1 MPSPFPGMDP
11 YLEAAPL
18 WPEFQH
24 NLVACWMEVLLPSI
38 GDRYRL
44 RVGTRAYVNQQVL
57 LVSVIKEQ
65 HKEEYLEV
73 RQRGTDKLIT
83 LVEVISPANRTTAV
97 GRQEYLAKRAEARQA
112 GAHVV
117 EHDLVLQGQT
127 CLEVAP
133 DSDPDYDYAITVGR
147 ARQPDR
153 ADMYSTTIQ
162 KKLPRIRLPLASD
175 HQDLVVD
182 VQAVFARCYDRF
194 FTGRINYKKDPPVM
208 LRDSDHKW
216 MVQTLKQAGLR

>member
-1 MPSPFPGMDP
+1 MSSPFPGMDP
-11 YLEAAPL
+11 YLEAPPL
-18 WPEFQH
+18 WPEFHH
-24 NLVACWMEVLLPSI
+24 NLVVCWMEVLLPSI

-44 RVGTRAYVNQQVL
+44 RIGSREYVNQQVL

-83 LVEVISPANRTTAV
+83 LVDLISPANRATAV
-97 GRQEYLAKRAEARQA
+97 GRQAYLAGRAEARQA

-127 CLEVAP
+127 CLDIAP
-133 DSDPDYDYAITVGR
+133 DSVPDYDYAITVGR

-153 ADMYSTTIQ
+153 FEMYTTTVQ

-175 HQDLVVD
+175 DRDLVVD
-182 VQAVFARCYDRF
+182 VQAIFTRCYDRF
-194 FTGRINYKKDPPVM
+194 FTGRINYKKDPPIL

>member
-1 MPSPFPGMDP
+1 MDP
-11 YLEAAPL
+11 YLEAQAL

-44 RVGTRAYVNQQVL
+44 RVGSRSYVNEQVL

-65 HKEEYLEV
+65 HQEEYLEV

-83 LVEVISPANRTTAV
+83 LVDLISPTNRTTAV
-97 GRQEYLAKRAEARQA
+97 GRQAYLTRRTEARQA

-117 EHDLVLQGQT
+117 EQDFVLQGQT
-127 CLEVAP
+127 CLDVAP
-133 DSDPDYDYAITVGR
+133 DSGPDYDHAVTVGR

-153 ADMYSTTIQ
+153 FEMYTTTVQ
-162 KKLPRIRLPLASD
+162 NKLPRIRLPLASD
-175 HQDLVVD
+175 DRDLVVD
-182 VQAVFARCYDRF
+182 VQAVFNRCYDRF
-194 FTGRINYKKDPPVM
+194 FAGRIDYKKDPPVL
-208 LRDSDHKW
+208 LRDGDRKW
-216 MVQTLKQAGLR
+216 MVQMLKQAGLR